1 MPPMNCHRSDTL
13 SVMTMV
19 QSQLSHEKESKYT
32 DIAVRSVNIDTP
44 HRDSHA
50 IWDHPAELTFPHLP
64 QPKLVLDLATPKG
77 YKAELIRHCSK
88 GAQPVPKTAYHSGT
102 GDKHNCRG
110 EI

>member
-1 MPPMNCHRSDTL
+1 MPPLNCHRRGHIVSPPPERYLIHNDYGTIAAL
-13 SVMTMV
+13 MHTRR
-19 QSQLSHEKESKYT
+19 KAKYT

-88 GAQPVPKTAYHSGT
+88 GAQDCISQWHW
-102 GDKHNCRG
+102 R
-110 EI
+110 